1 MLLVNGSTT
10 PHSIEEKDRENK
22 WYRLTFDLGMRGL
35 TPIPSAIENIRIEE
49 NVVNITTEFYR
60 MIKIHFEDLHIF
72 DMELVGGISAQEKVN
87 DYVVYDWF
95 DIKRGAKQAS
105 CKILTPNNFIKKLV
119 FYPSQRRDGNDGSI
133 KDCYVKSYIAADDL
147 DKFEYSETAARL
159 GVLKLIKDNGIKT
172 TRKVTTGGRQN
183 LNLVLKHNRRELHKN
198 NKEFIQSDDLPSNTH
213 FCNISQQWN

>member
-1 MLLVNGSTT
+1 MLLVNGSVT

-22 WYRLTFDLGMRGL
+22 WHRLIFDLGMRGL

-49 NVVNITTEFYR
+49 NVANITTEFYR
-60 MIKIHFEDLHIF
+60 MIKIHFEELYIF

-95 DIKRGAKQAS
+95 DIKRGAKQTS
-105 CKILTPNNFIKKLV
+105 CEISTPNNFIKKLV

-133 KDCYVKSYIAADDL
+133 KDCYVKSYIAAVDL

-159 GVLKLIKDNGIKT
+159 GALKLIKDNGIKT

-183 LNLVLKHNRRELHKN
+183 LNLVLKHNRRSLHKN
-198 NKEFIQSDDLPSNTH
+198 NKEFIQSGDPPSNRH
-213 FCNISQQWN
+213 FCNISQ